1 MAVPP
6 PRGNLR
12 ISPRMRRAFTLVEL
26 IVVCTIL
33 AVAAGVALPRSKD
46 LLDGLRVRQAA
57 HEVSG
62 AVALTRVAA
71 IRRGQVARLIVDRSA
86 GSIRVETGNDT
97 LLTRPLQTLHDVQLR
112 ATRDT
117 VTFGA
122 NGLGVGVANSTITVS
137 IGARA
142 ETVVVSRMGRARV
155 SY

>member
-1 MAVPP
+1 MPQRAC
-6 PRGNLR
+6 NLR
-12 ISPRMRRAFTLVEL
+12 SYVAMRRAYTLMEL
-26 IVVCTIL
+26 VVVCTFVAL
-33 AVAAGVALPRSKD
+33 AAGVALPRGKY
-46 LLDGLRVRQAA
+46 LLDGLRLLQAA

-71 IRRGQVARLIVDRSA
+71 IRRGRVARLIVDRPA
-86 GSIRVETGNDT
+86 GTIRVESGGDT
-97 LLTRPLQTLHDVQLR
+97 LLIRALRAMHYVQLH

-122 NGLGVGVANSTITVS
+122 NGLGVGVANSTIVVS

>member
-1 MAVPP
+1 MP
-6 PRGNLR
+6 PRGRNLR
-12 ISPRMRRAFTLVEL
+12 SYAAMRRAHTLVEL
-26 IVVCTIL
+26 IVVCTFVAL
-33 AVAAGVALPRSKD
+33 AAGVALPRGKY
-46 LLDGLRVRQAA
+46 LLDGLRIRQAA

-71 IRRGQVARLIVDRSA
+71 IRRGSVARLIVDRPA
-86 GSIRVETGNDT
+86 GSIRVESGGDT
-97 LLTRPLQTLHDVQLR
+97 LLHRPLRAMHYVQLH

-122 NGLGVGVANSTITVS
+122 NGLGVGVANSTIVVS

>member
-1 MAVPP
+1 
-6 PRGNLR
+6 
-12 ISPRMRRAFTLVEL
+12 MRPAFTLLEV
-26 IVVCTIL
+26 IVVCTLIGL
-33 AVAAGVALPRSKD
+33 VAGIALPRGKYV
-46 LLDGLRVRQAA
+46 LDGLRIRQAA

-71 IRRGQVARLIVDRSA
+71 IRRGQLARLVVDRPA
-86 GSIRVETGNDT
+86 GAIRIEAGGDT
-97 LLTRPLQTLHDVQLR
+97 LLSRPLREMHYVQLR

-122 NGLGVGVANSTITVS
+122 NGLGVGVANSTIVVS

>member
-1 MAVPP
+1 
-6 PRGNLR
+6 
-12 ISPRMRRAFTLVEL
+12 MRRAFTLLEV
-26 IVVCTIL
+26 IVVCTFIGL
-33 AVAAGVALPRSKD
+33 VAGIALPRGKYV
-46 LLDGLRVRQAA
+46 LDGLRIRQAA

-62 AVALTRVAA
+62 AVALTRMAA
-71 IRRGQVARLIVDRSA
+71 IRRGQAARLVVDRPA
-86 GSIRVETGNDT
+86 GAIRIETGGDT
-97 LLTRPLQTLHDVQLR
+97 LHMRALRAMHYVQLH

-122 NGLGVGVANSTITVS
+122 NGLGVGVANSTIVVS

>member
-1 MAVPP
+1 
-6 PRGNLR
+6 
-12 ISPRMRRAFTLVEL
+12 MRRAFSLVEL
-26 IVVCTIL
+26 VVVCTFVAL
-33 AVAAGVALPRSKD
+33 AAGVALPRGKY
-46 LLDGLRVRQAA
+46 LLDGLRLRQAA

-71 IRRGQVARLIVDRSA
+71 IRRGHVARLIVDRPA
-86 GSIRVETGNDT
+86 GTIRVESGGDT
-97 LLTRPLQTLHDVQLR
+97 LLIRALRAMHYVQLH

-122 NGLGVGVANSTITVS
+122 NGLGVGIANSTIVVR

>member
-1 MAVPP
+1 
-6 PRGNLR
+6 
-12 ISPRMRRAFTLVEL
+12 MRRAFTLLEL
-26 IVVCTIL
+26 VLVCTFVAVL
-33 AVAAGVALPRSKD
+33 AGLALPRGKY
-46 LLDGLRVRQAA
+46 LLDGLRIRQAA

-62 AVALTRVAA
+62 AVALTRIAA
-71 IRRGQVARLIVDRSA
+71 IRRGQAARLVVDRP
-86 GSIRVETGNDT
+86 GGTIRVESGGDT
-97 LLTRPLQTLHDVQLR
+97 LLARALRRMHYVQLH

-122 NGLGVGVANSTITVS
+122 NGLGVGVANSTIVVS

>member
-1 MAVPP
+1 
-6 PRGNLR
+6 
-12 ISPRMRRAFTLVEL
+12 MRPAYTLVEL
-26 IVVCTIL
+26 VLVCTF
-33 AVAAGVALPRSKD
+33 VAIVAGMALPRGKY

-62 AVALTRVAA
+62 AIALTRAAA
-71 IRRGQVARLIVDRSA
+71 IRRGQAARLVVDRPA
-86 GSIRVETGNDT
+86 GSIRVESDGDT
-97 LLTRPLQTLHDVQLR
+97 LVLRPLRAMHYVQLH

-122 NGLGVGVANSTITVS
+122 NGLGVGIANSTIVVS

>member
-1 MAVPP
+1 
-6 PRGNLR
+6 
-12 ISPRMRRAFTLVEL
+12 MRRAFTLVEA
-26 IVVCTIL
+26 IVVCTFIGL
-33 AVAAGVALPRSKD
+33 VAGIALPRGKYV
-46 LLDGLRVRQAA
+46 LDGLRIRQAA

-62 AVALTRVAA
+62 AVALTRMVA
-71 IRRGQVARLIVDRSA
+71 IRRGQVARLVVDRPA
-86 GSIRVETGNDT
+86 GAIRIETGGDT
-97 LLTRPLQTLHDVQLR
+97 LHMRALRAMHYVQLH

-122 NGLGVGVANSTITVS
+122 NGLGVGVANSTIVVS